1 MIYFNSLS
9 NTYSS
14 TKLES
19 PSLSVGFTTRDVGDG
34 RDIETILSFLRIN
47 QVIFKTLVV
56 AQQIHSS
63 NIAFYEGGNGSVV
76 FLPDTD
82 GIVTLEKG
90 TVIAVRTADC
100 IPVLYCDQESGLIGV
115 SHNGWRGTLKRISVH
130 IIEKMVEKG
139 AKKENITTV
148 LGPGIGGCCYE
159 IDENLYFEFMGE
171 FEDEMGA
178 FSMHGGKR
186 HLNLAKMNFEILKKE
201 GINPK
206 NMDFFPFCTMCNKE
220 KFFSFRRDHKKHPE
234 KFGEM
239 FSYIVRN

>member
-14 TKLES
+14 TKMES
-19 PSLSVGFTTRDVGDG
+19 TSLSIGFTSREVGDG

-63 NIAFYEGGNGSVV
+63 NIIFYEEASQGVV

-82 GIVTLEKG
+82 GIVTTEKG
-90 TVIAVRTADC
+90 TVLAVRTADC
-100 IPVLYCDQESGLIGV
+100 VPILYYDPKSGLIGV
-115 SHNGWRGTLKRISVH
+115 SHNGWRGTLKKISSH

-139 AKKENITTV
+139 AKKEHIIV
-148 LGPGIGGCCYE
+148 ALGPGIGGCCYE
-159 IDENLYFEFMGE
+159 INEDLYFEFMGE

-178 FSMHGGKR
+178 FGMHGGKR
-186 HLNLAKMNFEILKKE
+186 HLNIAKINFELLKKE

-206 NMDFFPFCTMCNKE
+206 NIDFFPFCTMCNKD